1 MVGMLHHDAR
11 FFRVANRAERDK
23 IEVLKLNA
31 RIERRKTSMTDLLL
45 LGDGLE
51 SLPAFTTSL
60 ALGLLMG
67 LERERS
73 PAAKAGLRT
82 FALVAMLGTLL
93 AMIGQKVDSP
103 WVVVAG
109 FLGVAAI
116 IISAYV
122 GIDDDEDPGTTT
134 QAALMLCFGL
144 GAVVW
149 YGYSMLA
156 VMLAI
161 VTTVLLH
168 FKPELQSM
176 SKNLT
181 RRDLQSILQFA
192 VLSFIILPILPNQNI
207 GPYEAFNAY
216 QTWLMVVLISG
227 VALAG
232 YVALRIV
239 GQRYGAPLLGFL
251 GGLVSSTATTLVYAR
266 HSKNGEAMSRLAV
279 VVILIAN
286 LVVLVRLSVVS
297 SFVSPRLLPHLLP
310 VLMGGFVVGSVVTF
324 WLWRNSNRDGESPM
338 PQLTN
343 PTEIKTALSFGLMY
357 AAVLLC
363 AAWLS
368 DYAGSSGL
376 YALAVASGLT
386 DVDAISISS
395 LRLFELGKLGA
406 HQAVTAIAIAYL
418 SNLTFKFG
426 LVAIVGGSTLA
437 KRCAPGV
444 VAVAVGLAGALF
456 LLP

>member
-1 MVGMLHHDAR
+1 M
-11 FFRVANRAERDK
+11 K
-23 IEVLKLNA
+23 
-31 RIERRKTSMTDLLL
+31 DLLL

-60 ALGLLMG
+60 ALGLLIG

-82 FALVAMLGTLL
+82 FALVAMLGTLMAL
-93 AMIGQKVDSP
+93 IGQKAGSP
-103 WVVVAG
+103 WVLVVG
-109 FLGVAAI
+109 FVGIAAI
-116 IISAYV
+116 IITAYV
-122 GIDDDEDPGTTT
+122 GDDNEEDPGTTT

-144 GAVVW
+144 GAAVW
-149 YGYSMLA
+149 YGYSTLA
-156 VMLAI
+156 IMLAI

-168 FKPELQSM
+168 FKPELQNM
-176 SKNLT
+176 SKSLT

-192 VLSFIILPILPNQNI
+192 VLSFIVLPILPDQDY
-207 GPYEAFNAY
+207 GPYSSLNPY

-227 VALAG
+227 VSLAG
-232 YVALRIV
+232 YVALRLV
-239 GQRYGAPLLGFL
+239 GHRYGAPLLGFL

-266 HSKNGEAMSRLAV
+266 HSKNGEAMARLAV

-297 SFVSPRLLPHLLP
+297 GFVSPKILPHILP
-310 VLMGGFVVGSVVTF
+310 VLMSGFALGLLATF
-324 WLWRNSNRDGESPM
+324 WMWKDINRDGESPM
-338 PQLTN
+338 PQFTN
-343 PTEIKTALSFGLMY
+343 PTEIKTAVGFGLMY

-376 YALAVASGLT
+376 YALAVVSGLT
-386 DVDAISISS
+386 DVDAISLSS

-406 HQAVTAIAIAYL
+406 NQAVTAISIAYL

-426 LVAIVGGSTLA
+426 LVAVVGGKALA
-437 KRCAPGV
+437 QRCALGV
-444 VAVAVGLAGALF
+444 IAVAVGLTSALLVLF
-456 LLP
+456 

>member
-1 MVGMLHHDAR
+1 MK
-11 FFRVANRAERDK
+11 E
-23 IEVLKLNA
+23 
-31 RIERRKTSMTDLLL
+31 LLL
-45 LGDGLE
+45 QGE
-51 SLPAFTTSL
+51 SLAYLPAFTTSL
-60 ALGLLMG
+60 ALGLLIG

-82 FALVAMLGTLL
+82 FALVALLGTLL
-93 AMIGQKVDSP
+93 ALLAESAGSP
-103 WVVVAG
+103 WILVVG
-109 FLGVAAI
+109 FVGVAAI
-116 IISAYV
+116 IIGAYV
-122 GIDDDEDPGTTT
+122 GEDNEDDPGTTT

-149 YGYSMLA
+149 YGYSTLA
-156 VMLAI
+156 IMLAI

-192 VLSFIILPILPNQNI
+192 VLSFVVLPVLPNRDY
-207 GPYEAFNAY
+207 GPYAAFNPY

-227 VALAG
+227 VSLAG
-232 YVALRIV
+232 YVALRLV

-266 HSKNGEAMSRLAV
+266 HSRKGEAMGRLAV
-279 VVILIAN
+279 VVVLIAN

-297 SFVSPRLLPHLLP
+297 SVVSPRILPDILP
-310 VLMGGFVVGSVVTF
+310 VLLSGFVLGGLVTF
-324 WLWRNSNRDGESPM
+324 LMWRTINRDGEWPM

-343 PTEIKTALSFGLMY
+343 PTEIKTALGFGLMY
-357 AAVLLC
+357 AGVLVS

-368 DYAGSSGL
+368 DYAGSGGL
-376 YALAVASGLT
+376 YALAVVSGLT
-386 DVDAISISS
+386 DVDAISLSS

-406 HQAVTAIAIAYL
+406 HQAVTAIAVAYL
-418 SNLTFKFG
+418 ANLAFKFG
-426 LVAIVGGSTLA
+426 LVAIVGGGLLA
-437 KRCAPGV
+437 RRCAPGV
-444 VAVAVGLAGALF
+444 LAVAAGVAGAIV
-456 LLP
+456 LLH